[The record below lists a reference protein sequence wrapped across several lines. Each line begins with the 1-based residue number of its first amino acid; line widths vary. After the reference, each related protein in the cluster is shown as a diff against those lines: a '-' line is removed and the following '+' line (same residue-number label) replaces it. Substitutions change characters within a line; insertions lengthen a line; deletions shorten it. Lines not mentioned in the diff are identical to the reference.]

1 MKNNKIYFLVL
12 TLIALVGCNDDFFD
26 TAPKT
31 QLTNDTFWT
40 STDDFK
46 LYLNSFYTVFS
57 GHSYTY
63 FSSPII
69 YGDRQSDN
77 QAPDQYDEI
86 TAGEYILPESD
97 NEYGYGQIRNLN
109 ILLDN
114 SKGSDIPAEQLNPL
128 IAEAK
133 FFKVYHYFEKV
144 KRFGDFKWL
153 ATELNVDSPELYE
166 DRDSRKLVMDSI
178 LANIDYAIAHLPD
191 NTSPNSRI
199 NRNIALALKS
209 RIFLYEGTHMK
220 YHGTGDPKPFLQESY
235 NASKELIE
243 NGDYSLE
250 PDFRTLF
257 SQVDKTSSPEVILIK
272 DYEPDLVTSSVQYQL
287 DINSA
292 LDAATKSLVDS
303 FLDAEGKPISQ
314 STIYDGSGGWSTEFD
329 NRDPRLSATV
339 AAPNSNLL
347 YGGVPTI
354 PGSSQSTFHSMQI
367 SRTGYVIEKHWD
379 LNPEQFN
386 LRENCYIDAIMMRYG
401 EVLLNYAE
409 TAYELGI
416 LSQAD
421 LDMSINLLRARV
433 NMPPMILGTMV
444 KDVDSDFPSID
455 VTLDEIRRERRVE
468 LAMENFRY
476 DDIIRWKAG
485 DLFTKPIRGVLFDQ
499 ELYPEVEVGTD
510 VVLDNEGYILAYP
523 NSLPN
528 GGTFEDPKHYLFPIP
543 IDELTLNPDLTQNP
557 GW

>member
-166 DRDSRKLVMDSI
+166 DRDPRKLVMDSI

-314 STIYDGSGGWSTEFD
+314 STIYDSSGGWSTEFD

-421 LDMSINLLRARV
+421 LDISINLLRARV
-433 NMPPMILGTMV
+433 NMPPMILGTML

-499 ELYPEVEVGTD
+499 DLYPEVEVGTD

>member
-133 FFKVYHYFEKV
+133 FFKVYHYFQKA

-153 ATELNVDSPELYE
+153 ASELNVDSPELYE
-166 DRDSRKLVMDSI
+166 DRDPRKLVMDSI

-409 TAYELGI
+409 AAYELGI

-499 ELYPEVEVGTD
+499 DLYPEVEVGTD

>member
-409 TAYELGI
+409 AAYELGI

-499 ELYPEVEVGTD
+499 DLYPEVEVGTD

>member
-499 ELYPEVEVGTD
+499 DLYPEVEVGTD

>member
-114 SKGSDIPAEQLNPL
+114 SKDSDIPAEQLNPL

-166 DRDSRKLVMDSI
+166 DRDPRKLVMDSI

-409 TAYELGI
+409 AAYELGI

-444 KDVDSDFPSID
+444 KDVDSEFPSID

-499 ELYPEVEVGTD
+499 DLYPEVEVGTD

>member
-166 DRDSRKLVMDSI
+166 DRDPRKLVMDSI

-409 TAYELGI
+409 AAYELGI

-499 ELYPEVEVGTD
+499 DLYPEVEVGTD

>member
-166 DRDSRKLVMDSI
+166 DRDPRKLVMDSI

-409 TAYELGI
+409 AAYELGI

>member
-46 LYLNSFYTVFS
+46 LYLNSFYTVFT
-57 GHSYTY
+57 GHSSIY
-63 FSSPII
+63 FPSPIV

-133 FFKVYHYFEKV
+133 FFKVYHYFQKA

-153 ATELNVDSPELYE
+153 ASELNVDSPELYE
-166 DRDSRKLVMDSI
+166 DRDPRKLVMDSI
-178 LANIDYAIAHLPD
+178 LANIDYAITHLPD

-243 NGDYSLE
+243 NGEYSLE
-250 PDFRTLF
+250 QDFRTLF

-421 LDMSINLLRARV
+421 LDISINLLRARV

-455 VTLDEIRRERRVE
+455 VALDEIRRERRVE

-499 ELYPEVEVGTD
+499 DLYPEVEVGAD

>member
-46 LYLNSFYTVFS
+46 LYLNSFYTVFT

-63 FSSPII
+63 FSSPIV

-97 NEYGYGQIRNLN
+97 GQYGYGQIRNLN

-133 FFKVYHYFEKV
+133 FFKVYHYFQKV

-153 ATELNVDSPELYE
+153 ESELNVDSPELYE

-178 LANIDYAIAHLPD
+178 LANIDYAIAYLPD

-243 NGDYSLE
+243 NGQYSLE

-287 DINSA
+287 DVNSA

-329 NRDPRLSATV
+329 NRDPRLSLTV

-347 YGGVPTI
+347 NGGVPTI
-354 PGSSQSTFHSMQI
+354 PGSSQSTVHSLQM

-379 LNPEQFN
+379 VNPEQFN

-409 TAYELGI
+409 AAYELGV
-416 LSQAD
+416 LSQSD
-421 LDMSINLLRARV
+421 LDISINLLRARV

-444 KDVDSDFPSID
+444 KDVDSDFPDID

-485 DLFTKPIRGVLFDQ
+485 DLFTQPIRGMLFDQ
-499 ELYPEVEVGTD
+499 DLYPEVEVGTD
-510 VVLDNEGYILAYP
+510 VVLDNEGFILAYP

>member
-166 DRDSRKLVMDSI
+166 DRDPRKLVMDSI

-235 NASKELIE
+235 NASKQLIE

-499 ELYPEVEVGTD
+499 DLYPEVEVGTD